1 MSRRRQRGWI
11 TTVYRSL
18 RTGGPEADDAA
29 DEEEVEIE
37 IDGGLYR
44 AEPDVGIMSG
54 GAEIQGATRTDNGKS
69 IELTA
74 DEEERIS
81 IEMLEDA
88 ADREDARGDDAY
100 DRMNDR

>member
-1 MSRRRQRGWI
+1 MSRRRQRGWV

-54 GAEIQGATRTDNGKS
+54 GAEIQGATRTDNGKP

-74 DEEERIS
+74 AEVERIE
-81 IEMLEDA
+81 IEMLEA
-88 ADREDARGDDAY
+88 EREGKEDYDDGAY
-100 DRMNDR
+100 DRESDR